1 MLWLLLVAIVLGSN
15 SALQAQ
21 IAGYRVGSKGI
32 DVRAIACEHNE
43 PEDLLCRP
51 SGDVYLRF
59 RRGVLVEIDTSYSL
73 TDTALVTAPDV
84 WRRIQG
90 RFIDRFGQPDSV
102 RTMNALRL
110 PKAFSGGLAAFW
122 TKAGWC
128 GVLTVK
134 TIPGPDQAY
143 VLSAIDIT
151 LEKLGTWGSENCSVF
166 PFLVPSR

>member
-1 MLWLLLVAIVLGSN
+1 MTSPP
-15 SALQAQ
+15 SALEADWLG
-21 IAGYRVGSKGI
+21 ICRRAVAGLSAILWRQDI
-32 DVRAIACEHNE
+32 NLDVVVTPSILAAGAVF
-43 PEDLLCRP
+43 LL
-51 SGDVYLRF
+51 F
-59 RRGVLVEIDTSYSL
+59 FHW
-73 TDTALVTAPDV
+73 ALVTAQDV